1 MKTRNFLVLIGLLLG
16 SSFGYQAY
24 SEETQAEYEFSQAEL
39 DQILAPIAL
48 YPDTILSHI
57 LIAATY
63 PLEVIQAERWASE
76 NPSLE
81 GDAAL
86 KAVEGKDWDPSVK
99 ALVAFPNILKKM
111 SEDLD
116 WMQKLGDA
124 FLQNEE
130 LVLAS
135 VQELRQRAYEEGNL
149 DDLEHLSVSHED
161 DNIVIESNTKE
172 IVYVP
177 YYDTRVVYGPWWWVD
192 YPPAYWAP
200 YHRPYYSGVSFY
212 WGPRIYVGTGIYF
225 SSCHWNNRRVVVV
238 DRHYA
243 HRHNYYSGRH
253 VVRNADA
260 RHWEHNTRHRRGVEY
275 RHPRMQTQHISS
287 HVRTPHQARQV
298 ADRLHNANPRS
309 TYNSDRQN
317 DARISGNNNAKWNR
331 VNNQERNDAAR
342 SGNNVTRNHVPGNTA
357 SGNTVRSTDTN
368 QARHNN
374 AADSSTS
381 QRLQRVAPPR
391 QEATPQRV
399 ESSRQTAPPQ
409 QIYRHNPETRTY
421 ETEASSRTQRDTK
434 SYRDSGSDRS
444 DSSRFRSSN
453 ERSSSSNRATSSN
466 RSSQN
471 SSRSK
476 YDRR

>member
-1 MKTRNFLVLIGLLLG
+1 MKTRNLLVLIGLFLAL
-16 SSFGYQAY
+16 SFWHQAY
-24 SEETQAEYEFSQAEL
+24 SEEAQGEYEFSQAEL

-63 PLEVIQAERWASE
+63 PLEVIQADRWARE

-86 KAVEGKDWDPSVK
+86 KAVDNKDWDPSVK

-135 VQELRQRAYEEGNL
+135 IQDLRQRAYNEGNL
-149 DDLEHLSVSHED
+149 NDLEHLSVSHED
-161 DNIVIESNTKE
+161 DNIIIESNTKE

-177 YYDTRVVYGPWWWVD
+177 YYDTRVVYGPWWWAD

-225 SSCHWNNRRVVVV
+225 SSCHWYNRRVVVV

-253 VVRNADA
+253 VVRNANA
-260 RHWEHNTRHRRGVEY
+260 RNWEHNTRHRRGVEY
-275 RHPRMQTQHISS
+275 RHPRMQSQQISS
-287 HVRTPHQARQV
+287 HVRTPHQSRQV
-298 ADRLHNANPRS
+298 ADRLQQTNPRS
-309 TYNSDRQN
+309 NYYSDRQQHSN
-317 DARISGNNNAKWNR
+317 DSRISGNNNSKWNR
-331 VNNQERNDAAR
+331 VGNQERIEAAR
-342 SGNNVTRNHVPGNTA
+342 SGNNVSTNTA
-357 SGNTVRSTDTN
+357 STNNVRRTDSDRAVSRDANT
-368 QARHNN
+368 
-374 AADSSTS
+374 TS
-381 QRLQRVAPPR
+381 QRLQRVEPPR
-391 QEATPQRV
+391 QTATTQRQV
-399 ESSRQTAPPQ
+399 TTTQRLEHPPARQIAPPKQ
-409 QIYRHNPETRTY
+409 QVYRNNNTQESGSNRTY
-421 ETEASSRTQRDTK
+421 RSE
-434 SYRDSGSDRS
+434 RS
-444 DSSRFRSSN
+444 DSSGSFRSSN
-453 ERSSSSNRATSSN
+453 ERSSNNRASGGN
-466 RSSQN
+466 RNSQN

-476 YDRR
+476 YERR